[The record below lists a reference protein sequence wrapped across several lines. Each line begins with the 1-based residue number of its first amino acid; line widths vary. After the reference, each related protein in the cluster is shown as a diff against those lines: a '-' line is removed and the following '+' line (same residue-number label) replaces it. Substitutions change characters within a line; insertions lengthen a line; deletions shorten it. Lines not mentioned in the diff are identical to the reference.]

1 MIRNLLKFVVI
12 LTLICVVMGG
22 GVAVLYGLWR
32 DGIADRERAT
42 AQAAI
47 EAVAPEGTTVDT
59 ARPLA
64 GDAQAGTAVFAA
76 RDPGG
81 KVAGWVA
88 AGAAPGYSSVV
99 KVMVGARA
107 PDLAIVRVVVV
118 SQSET
123 PGLGAQVAETRS
135 NFTLWEKL
143 FGPAEPGKTEQ
154 EVNRFLNQFSNRKPD
169 AVRDVQAITAAT
181 ITSNATKAA
190 VDQALGRIRDAI
202 KEPHE

>member
-1 MIRNLLKFVVI
+1 MIRNLLKFTVI
-12 LTLICVVMGG
+12 LTLVCVVMGG

-42 AQAAI
+42 TQAAI
-47 EAVAPEGTTVDT
+47 ETVAPEGTTVDT

-64 GDAQAGTAVFAA
+64 GDAQAGTAVYAA
-76 RDPGG
+76 RGAGG

-88 AGAAPGYSSVV
+88 AGAAPGYSSTV

-107 PDLAIVRVVVV
+107 PGLEIVRVVVV

-123 PGLGAQVAETRS
+123 PGLGAQVAETWS

-143 FGPAEPGKTEQ
+143 LGPDEPGKTE
-154 EVNRFLNQFSNRKPD
+154 ECANTFLRAFVGRQPD
-169 AVRDVQAITAAT
+169 TVRDVQAITAAT

-190 VDQALGRIRDAI
+190 VDQALGRIRNAI
-202 KEPHE
+202 KESHE